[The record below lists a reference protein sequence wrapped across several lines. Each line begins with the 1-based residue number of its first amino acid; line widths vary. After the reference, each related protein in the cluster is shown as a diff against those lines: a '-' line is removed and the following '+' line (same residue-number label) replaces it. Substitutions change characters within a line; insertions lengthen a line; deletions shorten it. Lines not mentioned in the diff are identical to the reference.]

1 MVKSKGLAHKGRL
14 IALDFGEKRSG
25 IAVTDP
31 MQMIASPY
39 KGVETRFLLDELFSL
54 IEDDDACAGLVVG
67 LPLRMH
73 GGLNEVENRIQNI
86 LKTIVKRYPQLP
98 IYRVDER
105 LTSKMAVQSLIN
117 SGVPKNKRRDKLLI
131 DSTSAAII
139 LQSFLEN
146 LSK

>member
-54 IEDDDACAGLVVG
+54 IEDDACAGLVVG

-86 LKTIVKRYPQLP
+86 LKTIVKRYPQMP

>member
-1 MVKSKGLAHKGRL
+1 MAHKGRL

-31 MQMIASPY
+31 MQVIASPY

-54 IEDDDACAGLVVG
+54 IEDDVCAGLVVG

-73 GGLNEVENRIQNI
+73 GGLNEVENRIQI
-86 LKTIVKRYPQLP
+86 VLKAIVKRYPQLP

-105 LTSKMAVQSLIN
+105 LTSKMAMQSLIN
-117 SGVPKNKRRDKLLI
+117 SGVPKNKRRDKLLV